1 MRILLLIL
9 WLATN
14 LAVVN
19 AQDTSY
25 NDVTKENQKTPARLQ
40 LSTSVI
46 EQRYSLEGG
55 SRVLRLL
62 LNLTYT
68 NSGNRSI
75 LLDKKSSLIYRKV

>member
-46 EQRYSLEGG
+46 EQRYSVEGG

-68 NSGNRSI
+68 NSGNR
-75 LLDKKSSLIYRKV
+75 KV

>member
-46 EQRYSLEGG
+46 EQRYSVEGG